1 MSPLAPSSSSAT
13 ANRLYGVDLARA
25 VALIGMLMVH
35 FGPKGGTDLLGRLYA
50 LPHGRASVLFVLVA
64 GIGVAF
70 LSRRVDSRAD
80 ARLRLFCFALVL
92 LPLGLMLEALRHP
105 VAVILHH
112 YAGYFLF
119 AIAVIGLPTR
129 WLLRLAVL
137 ASLAGPLLFFAGRL
151 ALPAVFNRHSVQLGD
166 TPLEVLW
173 ALLFTGPY
181 PLVVWAA
188 PLLWGLWIGRQDLHA
203 PRLRRQLMLVG
214 AAVAIAAVFASE
226 LLFAGFGEPRTPAD
240 WRFAF
245 ADTAHSQ
252 MPLWLLGAIGSA
264 ALVVG
269 LALTAAARWPDLAR
283 RGAVLGQ
290 MALSIYV
297 LHILV
302 LWAAPTLVRHDDPA
316 LALLSVFG
324 FALLA
329 WLLATA
335 WRRWQPRGPL
345 EQLMHGFATGVAT
358 LGQGPES
365 PAGHRPGN
373 ERPATPAA

>member
-1 MSPLAPSSSSAT
+1 MSMLSSPQPGTPSS
-13 ANRLYGVDLARA
+13 RLHGVDLARA
-25 VALIGMLMVH
+25 VALVGMLMVH
-35 FGPKGGTDLLGRLYA
+35 FGPKGDTDLLGRLYA

-64 GIGVAF
+64 GIGVAL
-70 LSRRVDSRAD
+70 LSRRVEAHGA
-80 ARLRLFCFALVL
+80 ARLRLFSFALVL
-92 LPLGLMLEALRHP
+92 LPLGLMLEALQHP

-119 AIAVIGLPTR
+119 AIAVIGLPSR
-129 WLLRLAVL
+129 WLLRLAML
-137 ASLAGPLLFFAGRL
+137 ASLAGPLAFFAGRL
-151 ALPAVFNRHSVQLGD
+151 TLPAVFDRHSVQLGD
-166 TPLEVLW
+166 TPLEVLS
-173 ALLFTGPY
+173 ALLLTGPY
-181 PLVVWAA
+181 PLLVWAA
-188 PLLWGLWIGRQDLHA
+188 PLLWGLWLGRQDLHDK
-203 PRLRRQLMLVG
+203 RLRHRMMLVG
-214 AAVAIAAVFASE
+214 AGVAIAAVLASE
-226 LLFAGFGEPRTPAD
+226 LLFAGFGEPQTPAD

-245 ADTAHSQ
+245 ADTAHGH
-252 MPLWLLGAIGSA
+252 MPLWMLGAIGSA
-264 ALVVG
+264 VSVAG
-269 LALTAAARWPDLAR
+269 LALTAAACWPNLAR
-283 RGAVLGQ
+283 RAAVLGQ

-302 LWAAPTLVRHDDPA
+302 LWAAPTLVRHDDPS

-335 WRRWQPRGPL
+335 WRQWQPRGPL

-358 LGQGPES
+358 LGQGPEG